1 MRLKITGLAYVIIEL
16 HKALKKQEKK
26 GIDNRLGHKLLT
38 SFKLEMTTMLGLDNE
53 NVKAALRL
61 I

>member
-1 MRLKITGLAYVIIEL
+1 MRLKITGLAYVIVEL
-16 HKALKKQEKK
+16 
-26 GIDNRLGHKLLT
+26 NRLLT
-38 SFKLEMTTMLGLDNE
+38 SQAKRGQGNPLGNKLLGEFKSEMTALLGLDNE

>member
-1 MRLKITGLAYVIIEL
+1 MRLKITGLAYVIVEL
-16 HKALKKQEKK
+16 NKLLIIQGKK

-38 SFKLEMTTMLGLDNE
+38 SFKGEMTALLGLDNE